1 MALFN
6 QYSFIRFS
14 DSNPDP
20 YTEPPQAYIRDRCQ
34 FEYMPIIVP
43 GENIAFYIGQR
54 YGYDLGITVN
64 LQIVKWN
71 TGEIIDTLPVL
82 QKDLFV
88 GGLYNLYADFAIP
101 ALSDGIYLF
110 KVVSGTGTVLLTSNK
125 LFCMNADYENVSSY
139 VEFTNDQNLYN
150 VRYPEIAPF
159 YQKFRL
165 RITDVT
171 GGDYE
176 QGNQSYRSSTSGKY
190 RDLLEIPER
199 YYTFE
204 AYYFDKYAFE
214 ALSCFLAHRTRI
226 INGKEYGFKEN
237 LTHDPIL
244 LNKVAKGTFA
254 MWDQSFSTVNKCY
267 ANIVSS

>member
-6 QYSFIRFS
+6 QYSFIRFE
-14 DSNPDP
+14 DTNPDP
-20 YTEPPQAYIRDRCQ
+20 HDTPPQAYIRDRCQ
-34 FEYMPIIVP
+34 FAFMPIIVP
-43 GENIAFYIGQR
+43 GEDIAFYIGSR
-54 YGYDLGITVN
+54 NGYDLGATVN
-64 LQIVKWN
+64 LQIVKYN
-71 TGEIIDTLPVL
+71 TNTIIGTYPHLN
-82 QKDLFV
+82 KDLFV
-88 GGLYNLYADFAIP
+88 GGLYNLYADFTIP
-101 ALSDGIYLF
+101 ALDNGVYYF
-110 KVVSGTGTVLLTSNK
+110 RVVTGTGTVLLTSNQ
-125 LFCMNADYENVSSY
+125 LLCMNEDYENVSSY
-139 VEFTNDQNLYN
+139 VEFTNDQTLYN
-150 VRYPEIAPF
+150 VRYNDLSNF

-165 RITDVT
+165 RITDIT

-176 QGNQSYRSSTSGKY
+176 QGNESYRSVTSGRY

-204 AYYFDKYAFE
+204 AYYFDTLAYE

-237 LTHDPIL
+237 LTKDPIL
-244 LNKVAKGTFA
+244 LTKVAKGTFQ

>member
-14 DSNPDP
+14 DTNPET
-20 YTEPPQAYIRDRCQ
+20 YTDPPQAYIRDRCQ
-34 FEYMPIIVP
+34 FPFMPIIVP
-43 GENIAFYIGQR
+43 GEQIAFYIGSR
-54 YGYDLGITVN
+54 YGYDLGATVN
-64 LQIVKWN
+64 LQIVKYN
-71 TGEIIDTLPVL
+71 NNQIIGTYPYL
-82 QKDLFV
+82 QQDLFV
-88 GGLYNLYADFAIP
+88 GGLYNLYADFTIP
-101 ALSDGIYLF
+101 ALDDGIYYF
-110 KVVSGTGTVLLTSNK
+110 RAVTSGGAVLLTSNQ
-125 LFCMNADYENVSSY
+125 LLCMNTDYENVSSY
-139 VEFTNDQNLYN
+139 VEFTNDQTLYN
-150 VRYPEIAPF
+150 VRYNDLANF

-165 RITDVT
+165 RITDVS
-171 GGDYE
+171 GGEYE
-176 QGNQSYRSSTSGKY
+176 QGNESYRSVTSGRY

-204 AYYFDKYAFE
+204 CYYFDTLAFE

-226 INGKEYGFKEN
+226 INGKEYGFKAN

-244 LNKVAKGTFA
+244 LTKVAKGTFQ

>member
-6 QYSFIRFS
+6 SYNFLRWQ

-20 YTEPPQAYIRDRCQ
+20 YTDPPNAYIRDRCQ
-34 FEYMPIIVP
+34 PEYMPLIVP

-54 YGYDLGITVN
+54 YGYDLGVTLN
-64 LQIVKWN
+64 LQIVKYN
-71 TGEIIDTLPVL
+71 SGVVVTTLSVL

-88 GGLYNLYADFAIP
+88 GGLYNLYADFTIP
-101 ALSDGIYLF
+101 ALDNGVYLF
-110 KVVSGTGTVLLTSNK
+110 RIVNAIGDTLLTSNK
-125 LFCMNADYENVSSY
+125 LYCMNEDYENISSY
-139 VEFTNDQNLYN
+139 FEFTNDQNLYN
-150 VRYPEIAPF
+150 VRYASLTNF

-165 RITDVT
+165 RITDIT

-176 QGNQSYRSSTSGKY
+176 QNNESYRAVTNGRY

-214 ALSCFLAHRTRI
+214 ALSCFLAHRTRV
-226 INGKEYGFKEN
+226 INEKEYAFKEN

-244 LNKVAKGTFA
+244 LTKVAKGTFQ
-254 MWDQSFSTVNKCY
+254 MWDQAFSTVNKCTET
-267 ANIVSS
+267 ASS